1 MLLQSIVQYFA
12 FLVDI
17 VEFQWILMVS
27 ILAVCVV
34 VLLAGAIWD
43 PDFSKWM
50 RYKDLINHP
59 DPIIRQ
65 TWMESGEDKFGQLF
79 QGFGGVEGK
88 HVLELIHK
96 SKIPGG
102 YEATYA
108 RYTAARKPKKEKPN
122 QC

>member
-43 PDFSKWM
+43 PDLSKWM
-50 RYKDLINHP
+50 QYKDLINHP

-65 TWMESGEDKFGQLF
+65 TWMESGEDEFGRLF
-79 QGFGGVEGK
+79 QGFGDVEGK
-88 HVLELIHK
+88 HVLEFIHK
-96 SKIPGG
+96 SEIPAG

-108 RYTAARKPKKEKPN
+108 RYY
-122 QC
+122 